1 MCDLSDK
8 YHQIKGKVLQCHDD
22 NVMCNIKLEIEIDG
36 HRDVKQQW
44 SDKFL
49 YVTKYNTNKSNATSV
64 SVF

>member
-36 HRDVKQQW
+36 HRDVKQQ
-44 SDKFL
+44 
-49 YVTKYNTNKSNATSV
+49 
-64 SVF
+64 